1 MIKGNVYLCS
11 MIKYSGLIIFFFL
24 YSCKPSEDE
33 PERLISTL
41 DGAEY
46 VADMEGEMNARKATH
61 LILQGKGDSINYTYI
76 RTISDSLQT
85 QDSIWR
91 IKYFEALN
99 ILLPELDSL
108 ECHYLGVNG
117 FSYFL
122 HNPNELLDQL
132 NTTAFDNSEFWLR
145 ILSLEFN
152 SRVLPEDITIN
163 SVINLAHKYC
173 SHCPD
178 EEKESIIEF
187 IEALSEHED

>member
-11 MIKYSGLIIFFFL
+11 MIKYSGLILFFFFS
-24 YSCKPSEDE
+24 SCKSSEDE
-33 PERLISTL
+33 PEMLISTL

-61 LILQGKGDSINYTYI
+61 LILQGKGDSINYAYI
-76 RTISDSLQT
+76 RAISDSLQT
-85 QDSIWR
+85 QDSTWR

-99 ILLPELDSL
+99 TLLPELDSI
-108 ECHYLGVNG
+108 ECRYLGVNG

-145 ILSLEFN
+145 ILSIEFN

-173 SHCPD
+173 NHCPD

-187 IEALSEHED
+187 IEALSVHED

>member
-1 MIKGNVYLCS
+1 MTKWAT
-11 MIKYSGLIIFFFL
+11 IIIALTCF
-24 YSCKPSEDE
+24 SCNTEEIE
-33 PERLISTL
+33 PKMLVSTL

-46 VADMEGEMNARKATH
+46 VADMKGEMNARKATH
-61 LILQGKGDSINYTYI
+61 LILQGKGVSIDYTFK
-76 RTISDSLQT
+76 RAISDSLQT
-85 QDSIWR
+85 QDSTWR

-99 ILLPELDSL
+99 TLLPELDSA
-108 ECHYLGVNG
+108 ECRYLGVNA

-122 HNPNELLDQL
+122 HNPNELLGQL

-145 ILSLEFN
+145 ILSIEFN

-173 SHCPD
+173 NHCPD

-187 IEALSEHED
+187 VETLSVYED

>member
-24 YSCKPSEDE
+24 YSCKTSEDE

-61 LILQGKGDSINYTYI
+61 LILQGKGDSISYTYI
-76 RTISDSLQT
+76 RAISDSLET
-85 QDSIWR
+85 QDSTWR

-108 ECHYLGVNG
+108 ESRYLGVNG

-122 HNPNELLDQL
+122 HNPNELLGQL

-145 ILSLEFN
+145 ILSIEFN

-173 SHCPD
+173 KHCPD

-187 IEALSEHED
+187 IEALSVHED